1 MLYQNVTKF
10 DASNTKRGNF
20 ENVTKY
26 DATLFK
32 KKLHKKLSNMTQI
45 ASSLVTYF
53 ENVTKYDATL
63 LKKSAL
69 IKAKNSQ
76 I

>member
-10 DASNTKRGNF
+10 DAPNTKRGNF

-32 KKLHKKLSNMTQI
+32 K
-45 ASSLVTYF
+45 
-53 ENVTKYDATL
+53 
-63 LKKSAL
+63 SAL
-69 IKAKNSQ
+69 KTFIYDTNSLKFGH
-76 I
+76 IILKM

>member
-1 MLYQNVTKF
+1 
-10 DASNTKRGNF
+10 
-20 ENVTKY
+20 
-26 DATLFK
+26 
-32 KKLHKKLSNMTQI
+32 MTQI
-45 ASSLVTYF
+45 ASSSVTYF